1 MNGTKA
7 IEDERRRDAQV
18 RVSIGA
24 ATVLAVGDTRAWNV
38 PGRSFASDQNVVYA
52 DFHEVGPDLIQRVA
66 PRLVVSPI
74 LARNFDCVDLAEL
87 LGRLRYAGRYRAFGP
102 QLPDPGMITREVRS
116 LVPALDFDVMPLG

>member
-7 IEDERRRDAQV
+7 IAGERRRDAQA
-18 RVSIGA
+18 RTSIST
-24 ATVLAVGDTRAWNV
+24 ATVLAVGDTRAWEAHGQGV
-38 PGRSFASDQNVVYA
+38 PSDHHVVYV
-52 DFHEVGPDLIQRVA
+52 DFQDVCRDLMHRVS

-102 QLPDPGMITREVRS
+102 QLPDPRMITREVRS
-116 LVPALDFDVMPLG
+116 LVPALDFDVMPLS